1 MIKHEIATKTS
12 EEVEQEIE
20 QLIDKIKSDIAEVTK
35 SEVAEV
41 IRCKDSEEDLQAR
54 IDRCLKRRE
63 ANENT

>member
-41 IRCKDSEEDLQAR
+41 IRCKDCEEDLQAR

-63 ANENT
+63 TE